1 MSPLRS
7 THSLL
12 VVSGKG
18 GVGKSALATS
28 LARLSAQRGRRT
40 VLVTLDTREERH
52 PFLDVPLTYRPR
64 MVSERLSVARVDAF
78 EAMTDYARSR
88 MPFSALYEGFFRSR
102 AFRDFAAAA
111 PGFDELMCLGRLY
124 NLTVEREFDRVV
136 FDAPA
141 TGHLRTLLGVPMA
154 VQRAVQVGPVNHVAG
169 RIRDLLLDT
178 DRTHVC
184 VATLAEEMPVREA
197 QDLVALCRDELR
209 MSVGPVLVNRRVHA
223 PFRANEWRALEE
235 STSGAAISPGLRSA
249 LEAARVEMD
258 AARAQAAARGSRDS
272 ACRAGASRARG
283 TAPAHRRSA
292 RTAAGRPRVSSAL
305 DLADT
310 VRARRIVVCCG
321 SGGVGKT
328 TSAAALGVL
337 AARQGVRALVMTID
351 PARRLAQALGLDGLG
366 HEPQRIDLEA
376 QGELWAM
383 MLDSKRAFDRL
394 VEQLAPDAR
403 VREAIFANRY
413 YQQVS
418 TALGGSREL
427 VAMERVLEAVAE
439 GRWDLLVVDTPPSQ
453 HALDFLDAP
462 ERIVS
467 LLDGSMTSMLLR
479 PYGVAARAQFRLFQ
493 QSSNVALKFF
503 ERLTGVQLFADLSEF
518 MLAFSSLFDG
528 FRERSHQVQA
538 LMRESSTAFLLVCAP
553 EPGSLRQARAF
564 AARLAAERM
573 NVAGVLANRVHP
585 RPASDRFEL
594 TADDSALLVRT
605 EAVSGG
611 GSPLAERLA
620 AAHDRAIRL
629 HDRDVEA
636 LGGIADLALPMH
648 RVAQLG
654 AGLSGLEDLEAF
666 AELLRA
672 DAA

>member
-1 MSPLRS
+1 
-7 THSLL
+7 
-12 VVSGKG
+12 
-18 GVGKSALATS
+18 
-28 LARLSAQRGRRT
+28 
-40 VLVTLDTREERH
+40 VT
-52 PFLDVPLTYRPR
+52 
-64 MVSERLSVARVDAF
+64 
-78 EAMTDYARSR
+78 
-88 MPFSALYEGFFRSR
+88 
-102 AFRDFAAAA
+102 
-111 PGFDELMCLGRLY
+111 
-124 NLTVEREFDRVV
+124 
-136 FDAPA
+136 
-141 TGHLRTLLGVPMA
+141 
-154 VQRAVQVGPVNHVAG
+154 GP
-169 RIRDLLLDT
+169 
-178 DRTHVC
+178 
-184 VATLAEEMPVREA
+184 
-197 QDLVALCRDELR
+197 
-209 MSVGPVLVNRRVHA
+209 
-223 PFRANEWRALEE
+223 
-235 STSGAAISPGLRSA
+235 
-249 LEAARVEMD
+249 
-258 AARAQAAARGSRDS
+258 
-272 ACRAGASRARG
+272 
-283 TAPAHRRSA
+283 
-292 RTAAGRPRVSSAL
+292 L
-305 DLADT
+305 DLTDT

-337 AARQGVRALVMTID
+337 AAQQGVRALVMTID
-351 PARRLAQALGLDGLG
+351 PARRLAQAMGLDGLG
-366 HEPQRIDLEA
+366 HEPQRVELSA
-376 QGELWAM
+376 PGELWAM

-427 VAMERVLEAVAE
+427 VAMERVLEAVGE
-439 GRWDLLVVDTPPSQ
+439 NRWDLLVVDTPPSQ

-564 AARLAAERM
+564 ATRLAAERM

-585 RPASDRFEL
+585 HPGAEHFEQ
-594 TADDSALLVRT
+594 TAGDSALLARS
-605 EAVSGG
+605 EASAPAGG
-611 GSPLAERLA
+611 PFGKRLA
-620 AAHDRAIRL
+620 AALDRAIRL
-629 HDRDVEA
+629 HDRDLEA
-636 LGGIADLALPMH
+636 LEGIADLALPMH
-648 RVAQLG
+648 SVTQFG
-654 AGLSGLEDLEAF
+654 AGLSGLADLETF
-666 AELLRA
+666 AKLLRA